1 MYEVNFYSEGLTFI
15 RKKKFQPPQVTP
27 RRSSRSRWGGSGRQ
41 NFGGLRA
48 LAPGANQK
56 MLLITIDLWV
66 KRHVGLHVLIDW
78 MTFLKFI
85 TP

>member
-66 KRHVGLHVLIDW
+66 KRHVGLHELFDR

>member
-66 KRHVGLHVLIDW
+66 KRHVGLHLQFDR

>member
-66 KRHVGLHVLIDW
+66 KRHVGLHLQFDQ